1 MTRPYL
7 KGLAPTPLAVVKA
20 RAHKLGY
27 LADVSKMRAALV
39 YEFGEDAPMPNRAF
53 LQAIVDKRADEFARF
68 RRASVGRS
76 RYGSKEGT
84 NYSEFRVRGLV

>member
-1 MTRPYL
+1 MTNSHL
-7 KGLAPTPLAVVKA
+7 KGLAPTSLAVVKA

-53 LQAIVDKRADEFARF
+53 LQAIVDKRAEEFARF
-68 RRASVGRS
+68 RRTCARRS
-76 RYGSKEGT
+76 HPGSREGT
-84 NYSEFRVRGLV
+84 DFSNFSIRGLL

>member
-7 KGLAPTPLAVVKA
+7 KGLAPTSLSVIKF
-20 RAHKLGY
+20 RAQKLGY

-53 LQAIVDKRADEFARF
+53 LQAIVDERAGKFIAFRQQAQ
-68 RRASVGRS
+68 RRAMLG
-76 RYGSKEGT
+76 
-84 NYSEFRVRGLV
+84 

>member
-7 KGLAPTPLAVVKA
+7 KGLAPTSLSVIKF
-20 RAHKLGY
+20 RAQKLGY

-53 LQAIVDKRADEFARF
+53 LQAIVDKRAEEFARF
-68 RRASVGRS
+68 RRACEASS
-76 RYGSKEGT
+76 RCGSKAGA
-84 NYSEFRVRGLV
+84 NDGEFRVRGLV